1 MEQDEN
7 NQKKQNNTILIIITI
22 IVVLAITLFLG
33 YQLFFKELKT
43 TNNKNNNKNT
53 NVVDK
58 ENNKNDTNSNN
69 KDNNNSNN
77 NTNPSNKDNN
87 NNSNNNSNAVTTVN
101 MNETMNVKL
110 LNENFDIIV
119 KEVKENQKMVSPID
133 QETTIYVKVKVQI
146 TNNNSNELTWLPYFA
161 LVDSND
167 KVLEYPDTF
176 AEIYE
181 TNDSLELSIP
191 AKSTKEGYL
200 YFPIDNSNF
209 TKFKITDFVTSSNSN
224 AYYINLK

>member
-43 TNNKNNNKNT
+43 TNNKNDNKNT

-58 ENNKNDTNSNN
+58 ENNKNDTNS
-69 KDNNNSNN
+69 
-77 NTNPSNKDNN
+77 SNKD
-87 NNSNNNSNAVTTVN
+87 NNSNNNSNAVTTVK

-110 LNENFDIIV
+110 PNENFDIIV